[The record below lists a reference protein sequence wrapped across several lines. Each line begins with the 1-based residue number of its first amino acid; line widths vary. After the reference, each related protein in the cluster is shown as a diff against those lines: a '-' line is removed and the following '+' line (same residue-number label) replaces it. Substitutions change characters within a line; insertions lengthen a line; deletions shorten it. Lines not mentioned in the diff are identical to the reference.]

1 MSRRTT
7 KRHDPPLDARAAE
20 RLAARRRET
29 LAGLAGLSGGM
40 DGAGGAGRR
49 GSRSLA
55 ARVGRGVAG
64 ALAGRVAGR
73 ALAPVAGRAARRYG
87 VPVRTLTRA
96 VEVAAPVVISFA
108 MAGAARRKA
117 REQARRS
124 GPGGRA
130 RRDAEPPGA
139 MALD

>member
-1 MSRRTT
+1 MTAEYPEEQREQAHHETAR
-7 KRHDPPLDARAAE
+7 PPLDARAAE

-40 DGAGGAGRR
+40 DGAGGADGGGSGRG

-73 ALAPVAGRAARRYG
+73 ALARSRAGR
-87 VPVRTLTRA
+87 
-96 VEVAAPVVISFA
+96 
-108 MAGAARRKA
+108 
-117 REQARRS
+117 
-124 GPGGRA
+124 PGGTGC
-130 RRDAEPPGA
+130 PSVP
-139 MALD
+139 